1 MFPFWIDYSSLSF
14 WEMAPWLMGIMTWLT
29 AIFMGR

>member
-14 WEMAPWLMGIMTWLT
+14 WELAPWLVGMVTW
-29 AIFMGR
+29 FSFVHGGR